1 MSSNH
6 DAMSYRADHAPGE
19 RIDRGRTL
27 RFTFDG
33 EPRHGHAGDTIG
45 SALAAA
51 GTTVLSRSFKYHRP
65 RGLLCCSGACPNCL
79 VRVGKE
85 PNVRACQ
92 RRLEEGMQVRSQNA
106 WPSLKRDLLSW
117 FGKAGRFM
125 PVGFYYKTFI
135 RPASMWP
142 FFERVLRRAAG
153 LGMVDVTSLPASFD
167 KEYVHAEVTVVGGGP
182 AGLTAALAAADG
194 GAATLLLDNQ
204 DELGGHLRYSR
215 PGGSAAAELRQR
227 VADHTGIRV
236 FTRTEAIGW
245 YLGNWIAAQ
254 QENRLLKIRTSAFVL
269 ASGVHENLLL
279 FDNNDLPGVMLGS
292 GVQRL
297 LHLYGVA
304 PATRVLVVAANE
316 DGWTVAADL
325 RRAGVEIVAVA
336 DERETAESPA
346 AATLKA
352 EGVRCLFRHT
362 IVRAHGENRVTGAQ
376 IARLDV
382 EGNVDFNAVS
392 ELGCDSIVLSVGWT
406 PALELLHMAG
416 GATSY
421 DERRCEFSISMQPPG
436 VFVAGRAN
444 GGHDLDWQMQD
455 GTYAGRAAAA
465 FCGASGALLSEVPPR
480 PAEPRRTS
488 PRVII
493 PGGKKRFLCL
503 CEDVTNHDLET
514 SLQEGYDSI
523 ELLKRYSTISMGPCQ
538 GKMCSANAIHLCARV
553 CGRSVAET
561 GRTTSRPPV
570 SPVSLGV
577 LAGQRME
584 PVRLGALHDWHLRH
598 GAKMM
603 VAGSWLRP
611 EHYGAPTAEVCSVR
625 QGVGL
630 IDVSTLG
637 KYRLTGPGVP
647 RFLER
652 VYVNQWR
659 KLEVDRVRYG
669 IMCNDEG
676 VVMDDGVCA
685 RVDEAEWYLSTTSS
699 GAIGVEQWLQWWIQS
714 GWGED
719 GVHLVDLTDQYSAFN
734 LAGPL
739 SRQVLQQL
747 TAADLSNESLPY
759 MSTREIAIDGIS
771 CRLLRIGFTGELSY
785 EVHCPSGFAHHLW
798 NAIMEAGADCSIRP
812 FGVEAQRILRL
823 EKGHVIVGQDTD
835 AISDP
840 LSANMAWAVKLKKRD
855 FLGKQEL
862 VRIAAAG
869 TRQLLVGFKMDR
881 SSSTPDEG
889 MQIVE
894 QTRSGDLK
902 ILGWVTSSRFSPTL
916 GESIGLCWL
925 PRERAEQE
933 GSPLEIYMDGTLEGA
948 RVFHGPFYDP
958 AGEKLRS

>member
-1 MSSNH
+1 MSSGN
-6 DAMSYRADHAPGE
+6 DGLSYRTDPAPGE

-33 EPRHGHAGDTIG
+33 ESLDGHDGDTIA
-45 SALAAA
+45 SALAAT
-51 GTTVLSRSFKYHRP
+51 GITVLSRSFKYHRP

-79 VRVGKE
+79 VQVEKE
-85 PNVRACQ
+85 PNVRACV
-92 RRLEEGMQVRSQNA
+92 RRLEEGMRVRSQNA

-125 PVGFYYKTFI
+125 PVGFYYKTFM

-142 FFERVLRRAAG
+142 FFERILRRAAG
-153 LGMVDVTSLPASFD
+153 LGTVDVTSLPASYG
-167 KEYVHAEVTVVGGGP
+167 KEYLHAQVTVVGGGP

-194 GAATLLLDNQ
+194 GASTLLLDDQ
-204 DELGGHLRYSR
+204 TELGGHLRYSR

-227 VADHTGIRV
+227 VVEHEGIRV
-236 FTRTEAIGW
+236 FSQTEAIGW
-245 YLGNWIAAQ
+245 YMGNWIAAQ
-254 QENRLLKIRTSAFVL
+254 QDDRLLKIRTSALVL
-269 ASGVHENLLL
+269 ASGVHENPLL

-297 LHLYGVA
+297 LHLYGVS
-304 PATRVLVVAANE
+304 PARRVLIVAAND

-325 RRAGVEIVAVA
+325 RRSGVEVVAVA
-336 DERETAESPA
+336 DERETSESPLVA
-346 AATLKA
+346 ALEAR
-352 EGVRCLFRHT
+352 GVRCLFRHT
-362 IVRAHGENRVTGAQ
+362 IVRARGGNHVTGAQ
-376 IARLDV
+376 VAPLDV

-392 ELGCDSIVLSVGWT
+392 ELDCDSIVISVGWT

-416 GATSY
+416 GATRY
-421 DERRCEFSISMQPPG
+421 DEGRCEFSVSRLPPG
-436 VFVAGRAN
+436 IFVAGRAN
-444 GGHDLDWQMQD
+444 GGHNLEWQMQD
-455 GTYAGRAAAA
+455 GTYAGRAAAV
-465 FCGASGALLSEVPPR
+465 FCGASQGLPSEVPSR
-480 PAEPRRTS
+480 PSEPRRTS
-488 PRVII
+488 PRVVI

-514 SLQEGYDSI
+514 ALQEGYDSI
-523 ELLKRYSTISMGPCQ
+523 ELLKRYSTLSMGPCQ

-553 CGRSVAET
+553 CNRSVAET

-584 PVRLGALHDWHLRH
+584 PVRLGALHDWHFRH
-598 GAKMM
+598 GAVMM

-611 EHYGAPTAEVCSVR
+611 EHYGAPTDEVRSVR
-625 QGVGL
+625 QDVGI

-659 KLEVDRVRYG
+659 KLDVNRVRYG

-685 RVDEAEWYLSTTSS
+685 HVDDAEWYLSTTSS
-699 GAIGVEQWLQWWIQS
+699 GASGVEQWLQWWIQS
-714 GWGED
+714 GWGD

-747 TAADLSNESLPY
+747 TTAALGNESLPY
-759 MSTREIAIDGIS
+759 MSTRQLSIDGIS

-785 EVHCPSGFAHHLW
+785 EIHCPSGFAQHLW
-798 NAIMEAGADCSIRP
+798 EAIMEAGSDCSIQP

-823 EKGHVIVGQDTD
+823 EKGHIIVGQDTD

-855 FLGKQEL
+855 FLGKREL
-862 VRIAAAG
+862 VRIAAEG
-869 TRQLLVGFKMDR
+869 PKQLLVGFKMDR
-881 SSSTPDEG
+881 SRPTPDEG

-894 QTRSGDLK
+894 RNDSGDLE

-933 GSPLEIYMDGTLEGA
+933 GAPFQIYMDGTFEGA